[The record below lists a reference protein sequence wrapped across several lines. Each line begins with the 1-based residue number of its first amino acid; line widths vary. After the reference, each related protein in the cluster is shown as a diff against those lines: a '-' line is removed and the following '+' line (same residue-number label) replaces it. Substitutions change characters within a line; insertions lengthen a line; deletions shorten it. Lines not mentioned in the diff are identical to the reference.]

1 MSRLREMAEPFIEE
15 PLVQPLEIDEI
26 RSRAKRRR
34 MKRRLSYACSP
45 LLIGLLILAVAN
57 VVYNAS
63 SNPEM
68 KFTSFA
74 TPGPPH
80 LLDKEIS
87 FGFLPSGFHLISD
100 ERINKATYPQSFQR
114 TIVYQGGTA
123 VHPEQFVFSILQS
136 ANESLQPRVPA
147 ANATESGLFTSVR
160 GHKAVAITFY
170 DHVTGTV
177 SYTYVNGKR
186 EKSISCSGPSNAP
199 ENQIDPVCRSAW
211 STNKVPSGPPIS
223 ASPILTT
230 TYPRISL
237 VWIERPGVE
246 FNLNGSGL
254 PLSALKNIANGI
266 NYNPSIGNC
275 IVNNKPLFS
284 GPCAPGVVGSPPL
297 NSPLVPP
304 GGTELAS
311 GRVANRTWVLSAHM
325 QPGNIWVDLGL
336 SGQGGIGNWFSE
348 SSASPTI
355 SVNTR
360 NDGERFLFG
369 IVPNSVTAFTV
380 KPDSRPVIRGAV
392 LPAKLDGWSFFVMP
406 LGKVTGVC
414 NAVCTSPLEIKFYS
428 GSKVVYSTK
437 WSQDSTGS
445 NLSIP

>member
-1 MSRLREMAEPFIEE
+1 MLRLREMAEPFIEE
-15 PLVQPLEIDEI
+15 PLIQPLEIEEI

-45 LLIGLLILAVAN
+45 LLIGLSILAVAN
-57 VVYNAS
+57 VVYNAG

-87 FGFLPSGFHLISD
+87 FGFLPTGFHLISD
-100 ERINKATYPQSFQR
+100 ERINKGTYPESFQR
-114 TIVYQGGTA
+114 TIVYQGGTEA
-123 VHPEQFVFSILQS
+123 HPEQIVFSIVQS
-136 ANESLQPRVPA
+136 ANESLQPKLPT
-147 ANATESGLFTSVR
+147 ANASESGLFTSVR
-160 GHKAVAITFY
+160 GRKAMAITFY

-186 EKSISCSGPSNAP
+186 EESISCSGPSNAP
-199 ENQIDPVCRSAW
+199 ANQIDPVCRGSWPTTKAQ
-211 STNKVPSGPPIS
+211 SGPPNS
-223 ASPILTT
+223 ASPILTN

-237 VWIERPGVE
+237 LWIERPGVE

-254 PLSALKNIANGI
+254 PLSVLKKIANGI

-275 IVNNKPLFS
+275 IVNSKPLFS
-284 GPCAPGVVGSPPL
+284 GSCAPGVVGSPPV

-311 GRVANRTWVLSAHM
+311 GTVANRTWVLSAHM
-325 QPGNIWVDLGL
+325 QPGNIWVDLGF
-336 SGQGGIGNWFSE
+336 SGQGGIGSWFSE

-355 SVNTR
+355 SVQTR

-369 IVPNSVTAFTV
+369 IVPNSVTSFTV
-380 KPDSRPVIRGAV
+380 KPVARSPIHGVV
-392 LPAKLDGWSFFVMP
+392 LPAKLDGWSFIVMP
-406 LGKVTGVC
+406 LGKVAGPC

-428 GSKVVYSTK
+428 GAKNVYTTK

-445 NLSIP
+445 ALNIP